1 MKRKKLI
8 PIISVVF
15 SFVCAI
21 LLFLNWNVESLF
33 QQDEMPVT
41 MSNIKH
47 DAKTEFTGFTAGED
61 IPRLVSAD
69 DFSTMQTK
77 VDYMTAEPIGI
88 VATGVSSLKPWVDH
102 YTTKSYKGRTS
113 TGSRRAEVTQSKFD
127 IWNNYNPYY
136 LLELPDH
143 TYLLAQIPQTAADA
157 IKKGKNI
164 TLPIGQK
171 VGITD
176 TAKRYLTPIC
186 KEYGV
191 DINGVYYAFNNQW
204 QKEHHSTF
212 LLIRFGISAVLW
224 LALSVGITLLGNK
237 IFLKKEQAKI

>member
-1 MKRKKLI
+1 M
-8 PIISVVF
+8 SV
-15 SFVCAI
+15 S
-21 LLFLNWNVESLF
+21 
-33 QQDEMPVT
+33 
-41 MSNIKH
+41 
-47 DAKTEFTGFTAGED
+47 
-61 IPRLVSAD
+61 
-69 DFSTMQTK
+69 
-77 VDYMTAEPIGI
+77 
-88 VATGVSSLKPWVDH
+88 
-102 YTTKSYKGRTS
+102 YTH
-113 TGSRRAEVTQSKFD
+113 
-127 IWNNYNPYY
+127 
-136 LLELPDH
+136 LDH

-224 LALSVGITLLGNK
+224 LVLSVGITLLGNK